1 MPENLE
7 RGRTDVCP
15 ELISVALV
23 HDSLEISFDLWLM
36 HGARIMYVGE
46 YQSTSVPLIGSP

>member
-36 HGARIMYVGE
+36 HRARIMYVGE
-46 YQSTSVPLIGSP
+46 YQSPSVPLIGSP